1 MLSPDE
7 VSEVLAKLE
16 CPDVCMMYNCVDYFQ
31 SCNFSQF

>member
-7 VSEVLAKLE
+7 VSKELTKLE

-31 SCNFSQF
+31 SCNVSEF